1 MASGSFARI
10 VSRALLDAGLLVVL
24 LLVGE
29 PSAIGHPADVEAA
42 LLHRRLDVS
51 AVRQWHRG
59 SESWRPLELPAAKVY
74 VVNLWAI
81 HCKPC
86 IAEFPQLRNVAAG
99 WKTKSEVQFVFL
111 ADPPSE
117 TTEAEVVA
125 FWQKNQT
132 ALPDIDPSRS
142 YSDVIRRGLD
152 NDQEPITLLLD
163 ENLVVRQSFIGGI
176 GERPLGRAIE
186 RLLQAIKNVESRSAR
201 LKPGR

>member
-10 VSRALLDAGLLVVL
+10 ASRASFDVGLLVVL
-24 LLVGE
+24 LCIGE
-29 PSAIGHPADVEAA
+29 ASAVAHPADVEAT
-42 LLHRRLDVS
+42 LLHRRVDVS
-51 AVRQWHRG
+51 AVQQWDRRLAR
-59 SESWRPLELPAAKVY
+59 WRPLGLPTAKVY

-86 IAEFPQLRNVAAG
+86 IEEFPQLKNVSAG
-99 WKTKSEVQFVFL
+99 WKSNAEVQFVFL

-117 TTEAEVVA
+117 TSEAEVVA
-125 FWQKNQT
+125 FWQKNQA
-132 ALPDIDPSRS
+132 ALPDVDPSRS
-142 YSDVIRRGLD
+142 YSDVLRRGLD

-186 RLLQAIKNVESRSAR
+186 RLLLAIKNVESRSAR
-201 LKPGR
+201 LKPCR